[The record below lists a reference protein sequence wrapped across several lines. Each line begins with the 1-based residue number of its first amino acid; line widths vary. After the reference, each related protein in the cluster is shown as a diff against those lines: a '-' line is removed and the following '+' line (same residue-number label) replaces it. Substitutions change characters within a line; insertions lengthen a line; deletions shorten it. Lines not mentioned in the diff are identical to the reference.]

1 LERKLYF
8 LIAIFFTVVITGGSL
23 FKLNNIIELPSVNF
37 IDKILHLSAYF
48 VVTLSWLFAFYKSLK
63 FSSRES
69 LIITAI
75 FIYGIII
82 EVLQGTLTSYRQAD
96 LLDIF
101 ANLTGIVIAWVL
113 FSRIFSKNG
122 MK

>member
-23 FKLNNIIELPSVNF
+23 FKLNNTIELPSVNF

>member
-1 LERKLYF
+1 MERKLYF